1 LRLARQSGSNV
12 SEVILIVIANTAR
25 VRRLSELELQHI
37 SVKKRGWGPPL
48 FTV

>member
-1 LRLARQSGSNV
+1 MGRHSARYM
-12 SEVILIVIANTAR
+12 SEVILIVIADTTR
-25 VRRLSELELQHI
+25 VGRLSELELQHI